1 MGTAMCSIA
10 QIDGAT
16 ATIVANPTKSCGQ
29 APCSGACKRFAA
41 VKAALEAE
49 TAPVKPEPQF
59 PIAIANE
66 FTAEVLKP
74 YRENAT
80 YLKSAE
86 ITETNEKS
94 AASGAAQKLIVG
106 KGRFSIPES
115 CYIDDTGH
123 FNAVEFNICY
133 NQLAYVLFAGSID
146 KGLMHKVRAVDGD
159 AIPTMAEFKHH
170 QLPAMMIV
178 ALESRYY
185 KPLNSKDFTA
195 ELSINKISA
204 VGNAWFFF
212 TTITFSDSEGVK
224 AKGSVTLAFSPS
236 YNPATV
242 H

>member
-1 MGTAMCSIA
+1 MCAIAETLDTQVASSGMKACGTSA
-10 QIDGAT
+10 
-16 ATIVANPTKSCGQ
+16 
-29 APCSGACKRFAA
+29 CSGMCKRFSAPA
-41 VKAALEAE
+41 GVIAKAAE
-49 TAPVKPEPQF
+49 PVDQF
-59 PIAIANE
+59 PLAIPSKLA
-66 FTAEVLKP
+66 AEILKP
-74 YRENAT
+74 YRKNAT

-86 ITETNEKS
+86 ITQVNDKTSIAAGS
-94 AASGAAQKLIVG
+94 ADQKLITG

-133 NQLAYVLFAGSID
+133 NQLAYVLFAGCIEA
-146 KGLMHKVRAVDGD
+146 GLMHKVRAGAFEV
-159 AIPTMAEFKHH
+159 PSMSEFKRH

-178 ALESRYY
+178 SLESRYF

-195 ELSINKISA
+195 ELTINKISA

-224 AKGSVTLAFSPS
+224 AKGSVTLAYSPS
-236 YNPATV
+236 YNPNQV

>member
-1 MGTAMCSIA
+1 MGTAMCAIA
-10 QIDGAT
+10 QIDGSSA
-16 ATIVANPTKSCGQ
+16 AIIANPSKMCGVG
-29 APCSGACKRFAA
+29 PCSGACKRFAA
-41 VKAALEAE
+41 AQAAMRI
-49 TAPVKPEPQF
+49 KPATTEPQF
-59 PIAIANE
+59 PLAIASS
-66 FTAEVLKP
+66 FAAEILKP
-74 YRENAT
+74 YRQNAT

-86 ITETNEKS
+86 ITQVNDKS
-94 AASGAAQKLIVG
+94 EMAPGSDQKLIIG

-133 NQLAYVLFAGSID
+133 NQLAYVLFAGCID
-146 KGLMHKVRAVDGD
+146 AGVMHKVRAGD
-159 AIPTMAEFKHH
+159 VEIPSMMEFKRH

-178 ALESRYY
+178 SLESRYF

-204 VGNAWFFF
+204 VGNTWFFF
-212 TTITFSDSEGVK
+212 TTITFSDNEGVK

-236 YNPATV
+236 YNTNQV

>member
-10 QIDGAT
+10 QIDGST
-16 ATIVANPTKSCGQ
+16 ATVVSNPTKSCGLS
-29 APCSGACKRFAA
+29 PCSGACKRLAA
-41 VKAALEAE
+41 AKAALAIEAP
-49 TAPVKPEPQF
+49 AKAEPQF
-59 PIAIANE
+59 PIAIADD
-66 FTAEVLKP
+66 FAAEILKP

-80 YLKSAE
+80 YLKAAE
-86 ITETNEKS
+86 ITQVNDKT
-94 AASGAAQKLIVG
+94 AVAGTDQKLIVG

-115 CYIDDTGH
+115 CYIDSTGH

-133 NQLAYVLFAGSID
+133 NQLAYVLFAGCINA
-146 KGLMHKVRAVDGD
+146 GVMGKVRAVQG
-159 AIPTMAEFKHH
+159 AGIPNMAEFKND

-185 KPLNSKDFTA
+185 KPLDAKDFTA

-212 TTITFSDSEGVK
+212 TTITFSDAEGIK
-224 AKGSVTLAFSPS
+224 AKGSVTLAYSPS
-236 YNPATV
+236 YNPNTV

>member
-1 MGTAMCSIA
+1 MCSIA
-10 QIDGAT
+10 EIDGST
-16 ATIVANPTKSCGQ
+16 ATRLSDPTQACGLS
-29 APCSGACKRFAA
+29 PCSGACKRLAA
-41 VKAALEAE
+41 AKAMLALA
-49 TAPVKPEPQF
+49 APAKAEPQF
-59 PIAIANE
+59 PIAIGKD
-66 FTAEVLKP
+66 FTAEILKP

-80 YLKSAE
+80 YLKAAE
-86 ITETNEKS
+86 ITQVNDKTAIAGTDE
-94 AASGAAQKLIVG
+94 KLIVG

-133 NQLAYVLFAGSID
+133 NQLAYVLFAASIE
-146 KGLMHKVRAVDGD
+146 KGIMHKVRAIDGN
-159 AIPTMAEFKHH
+159 AIPTMSEFKHH

-178 ALESRYY
+178 GLESRYY

-204 VGNAWFFF
+204 VGNAWFLF
-212 TTITFSDSEGVK
+212 TTITFSDSEGIK

-236 YNPATV
+236 YNPGTV

>member
-1 MGTAMCSIA
+1 MGTAMCSLA
-10 QIDGAT
+10 QIDGSTAT
-16 ATIVANPTKSCGQ
+16 ALPNPTQTCGLT
-29 APCSGACKRFAA
+29 PCSGACKRLAA
-41 VKAALEAE
+41 TQAALA
-49 TAPVKPEPQF
+49 TPAPAQAEPQF
-59 PIAIANE
+59 PIAIAKE

-80 YLKSAE
+80 YLKAAE
-86 ITETNEKS
+86 IIEVNDKTAIAGTD
-94 AASGAAQKLIVG
+94 QKLIVG

-133 NQLAYVLFAGSID
+133 NQLAYVLFAGCINA
-146 KGLMHKVRAVDGD
+146 GLMHKVRAEAFHV
-159 AIPTMAEFKHH
+159 PSMSEFKRH

-178 ALESRYY
+178 SMESRYF

-212 TTITFSDSEGVK
+212 TTISFSDSEGVK
-224 AKGSVTLAFSPS
+224 AKGAVTLAFSPS
-236 YNPATV
+236 YNPNTV

>member
-1 MGTAMCSIA
+1 MCAIT
-10 QIDGAT
+10 QIDGVTSSIA
-16 ATIVANPTKSCGQ
+16 ANPTRTCGQ
-29 APCSGACKRFAA
+29 GPCSGACKRLAA
-41 VKAALEAE
+41 TKAALEAE
-49 TAPVKPEPQF
+49 SAPAKAEAQF
-59 PIAIANE
+59 PIAIAKE
-66 FTAEVLKP
+66 FTAEILKP

-86 ITETNEKS
+86 ITEVNDKAS
-94 AASGAAQKLIVG
+94 AAPTTNQKLITG

-133 NQLAYVLFAGSID
+133 NQLAYVLFAGCIET
-146 KGLMHKVRAVDGD
+146 GLMQKVRVAEGG
-159 AIPTMAEFKHH
+159 IPSMTEFKRH

-204 VGNAWFFF
+204 VGNAWFLF
-212 TTITFSDSEGVK
+212 TTITFSDSEGIK

-236 YNPATV
+236 YNPTTV

>member
-1 MGTAMCSIA
+1 MGTAMCAIA
-10 QIDGAT
+10 QIDGASS
-16 ATIVANPTKSCGQ
+16 TIVSNATKACGLG
-29 APCSGACKRFAA
+29 PCSGACKRFAA
-41 VKAALEAE
+41 AQALLE
-49 TAPVKPEPQF
+49 TKPAQAEPQF
-59 PIAIANE
+59 PIAIPSA
-66 FTAEVLKP
+66 FAAEILSP
-74 YRENAT
+74 YRQNAT

-86 ITETNEKS
+86 ITQVNDKTS
-94 AASGAAQKLIVG
+94 IAPGAVDQKLITG

-133 NQLAYVLFAGSID
+133 NQLAYVLFAGCINA
-146 KGLMHKVRAVDGD
+146 GLMHKVRAGVFDV
-159 AIPTMAEFKHH
+159 PSMTEFKRH

-178 ALESRYY
+178 SLESRYF
-185 KPLNSKDFTA
+185 KPLDSKDFTA
-195 ELSINKISA
+195 ELTINKISA

-236 YNPATV
+236 YNPSQV

>member
-1 MGTAMCSIA
+1 MCSIA
-10 QIDGAT
+10 QIDGSSAT
-16 ATIVANPTKSCGQ
+16 VLSTPTQACGLG
-29 APCSGACKRFAA
+29 PCSGACKRLAA
-41 VKAALEAE
+41 VTAALEIP
-49 TAPVKPEPQF
+49 APAKAEPQF
-59 PIAIANE
+59 PIAIAKE
-66 FTAEVLKP
+66 FTAEVLRP

-80 YLKSAE
+80 YLKAAE
-86 ITETNEKS
+86 ILEVNDKTAIAGTD
-94 AASGAAQKLIVG
+94 QKLIIG

-133 NQLAYVLFAGSID
+133 NQLAYVLFAGCID
-146 KGLMHKVRAVDGD
+146 AGLMHKVRAGD
-159 AIPTMAEFKHH
+159 VEIPTMNEFKRH

-178 ALESRYY
+178 SLESRYF
-185 KPLNSKDFTA
+185 KPLDSKDFTA

-212 TTITFSDSEGVK
+212 TSITFSDKEGVK

>member
-1 MGTAMCSIA
+1 MGTAMCAIA

-16 ATIVANPTKSCGQ
+16 SSIVANAGTCGSG
-29 APCSGACKRFAA
+29 PCSGICKRLAA
-41 VKAALEAE
+41 VTAALEVP
-49 TAPVKPEPQF
+49 APAKAEPQV
-59 PIAIANE
+59 PIAIADE
-66 FTAEVLKP
+66 FTAEILKP

-80 YLKSAE
+80 YLKAAE
-86 ITETNEKS
+86 ITEVNDKS
-94 AASGAAQKLIVG
+94 AIAGTDQKLIVG

-115 CYIDDTGH
+115 CYIDSTGH

-133 NQLAYVLFAGSID
+133 NQLAYVLFAGCINA
-146 KGLMHKVRAVDGD
+146 GLMSKVRAGD
-159 AIPTMAEFKHH
+159 VEIPTMSEFKRH

-178 ALESRYY
+178 ALESRYF
-185 KPLNSKDFTA
+185 KPLDSKDFTA

-236 YNPATV
+236 YNPTTV

>member
-10 QIDGAT
+10 QIDGST
-16 ATIVANPTKSCGQ
+16 ATVVSNPTKACGLG
-29 APCSGACKRFAA
+29 PCSGACKRLAA
-41 VKAALEAE
+41 AKAMLEIE
-49 TAPVKPEPQF
+49 APVMVEPQF
-59 PIAIANE
+59 PIAIADE
-66 FTAEVLKP
+66 FTAEILKP

-80 YLKSAE
+80 YLKAAE
-86 ITETNEKS
+86 IVEVNDKTAIAGTD
-94 AASGAAQKLIVG
+94 QKLIIG

-115 CYIDDTGH
+115 CYIDSTGH

-133 NQLAYVLFAGSID
+133 NQLAYVLFAGCINA
-146 KGLMHKVRAVDGD
+146 GLMHKVRAGAFEVPSMG
-159 AIPTMAEFKHH
+159 EFKRH

-178 ALESRYY
+178 SLESRYF

-195 ELSINKISA
+195 ELTINKISA
-204 VGNAWFFF
+204 VGSAWFFF

-236 YNPATV
+236 YNPNQV

>member
-1 MGTAMCSIA
+1 MCVTA
-10 QIDGAT
+10 QIEGSSSTLAPT
-16 ATIVANPTKSCGQ
+16 PTKACGLG
-29 APCSGACKRFAA
+29 PCSGACKRLAA
-41 VKAALEAE
+41 QRPEPR
-49 TAPVKPEPQF
+49 TPDPEPQF
-59 PIAIANE
+59 PITIP
-66 FTAEVLKP
+66 TAFAAEILKP
-74 YRENAT
+74 YRQNAT

-86 ITETNEKS
+86 ITGVNDK
-94 AASGAAQKLIVG
+94 AAIAPGTADHKLISG

-133 NQLAYVLFAGSID
+133 NQLAYVLFAGCINA
-146 KGLMHKVRAVDGD
+146 GLMHKVRAGVFDV
-159 AIPTMAEFKHH
+159 PSMTEFKRQ

-178 ALESRYY
+178 ALESRYF
-185 KPLNSKDFTA
+185 KPLDSKDFTA
-195 ELSINKISA
+195 ELTINKISA

-236 YNPATV
+236 YNPGQV

>member
-1 MGTAMCSIA
+1 MGTAMCAIA
-10 QIDGAT
+10 QIDGSSAT
-16 ATIVANPTKSCGQ
+16 VANPSKMCGVG
-29 APCSGACKRFAA
+29 PCSGACKRFAA
-41 VKAALEAE
+41 VQAAMQIKPA
-49 TAPVKPEPQF
+49 KPEPQF
-59 PIAIANE
+59 PIAIASS
-66 FTAEVLKP
+66 FAAEILKP
-74 YRENAT
+74 YRQNAT

-86 ITETNEKS
+86 ITQVNDKS
-94 AASGAAQKLIVG
+94 EMAPGSDQKLIIG

-133 NQLAYVLFAGSID
+133 NQLAYVLFAGCID
-146 KGLMHKVRAVDGD
+146 AGVMHKVRAGD
-159 AIPTMAEFKHH
+159 VEIPSMMEFKRH

-178 ALESRYY
+178 SLESRYF

-236 YNPATV
+236 YNPNQV

>member
-1 MGTAMCSIA
+1 MCAIA
-10 QIDGAT
+10 QIDGASS
-16 ATIVANPTKSCGQ
+16 TIVSNATKACGLG
-29 APCSGACKRFAA
+29 PCSGACKRFAA
-41 VKAALEAE
+41 AQGALQLKPA
-49 TAPVKPEPQF
+49 KPEPQF
-59 PIAIANE
+59 PIAISNTFA
-66 FTAEVLKP
+66 AEILKP
-74 YRENAT
+74 YRQNAT

-86 ITETNEKS
+86 ITQVNDKS
-94 AASGAAQKLIVG
+94 AMTPGSDQKLVVG

-133 NQLAYVLFAGSID
+133 NQLAYVLFAGCID
-146 KGLMHKVRAVDGD
+146 AGLMHKVRAGEVE
-159 AIPTMAEFKHH
+159 IPSMMEFKRH

-178 ALESRYY
+178 SLESRYF
-185 KPLNSKDFTA
+185 KQLNSKDFTA
-195 ELSINKISA
+195 ELTISKISA

-236 YNPATV
+236 YNPNQV